1 MTKPTEEQRR
11 ALRVLSRYSTGCAE
25 ALLRARGFSVEQLAA
40 LASGGFVTMEPTL
53 TDVGGEERLV
63 VWMQITPAGRKAIGQ

>member
-1 MTKPTEEQRR
+1 
-11 ALRVLSRYSTGCAE
+11 
-25 ALLRARGFSVEQLAA
+25 
-40 LASGGFVTMEPTL
+40 MEPTL